1 MTAWFL
7 VDSAGCLMHGGLFN
21 VLQINLPSY
30 VGTLLPL
37 AFAYRA
43 DAFADADTVVA

>member
-1 MTAWFL
+1 MTAWFV
-7 VDSAGCLMHGGLFN
+7 VDSAGNLLHGGLFN

-30 VGTLLPL
+30 LGTLLPL

-43 DAFADADTVVA
+43 DARRDADTVAA